1 MCGIL
6 GYVGERQDN
15 LAAFFVEGLARLE
28 YRGYDSAGFAVL
40 DDDRHC
46 GQSRNHLRLFKE
58 VGPVGQLAAKVE
70 GRRLPGGLGVGHTR
84 WATHGGVTV
93 ANSHPHLDCTGSI
106 VVVHNGIVEN
116 YQPLKQRLL
125 AQGHRFTSDTDT
137 EVIAHLVEN
146 ELARAVG
153 RSEQPPAPPGAAAV
167 RCEPFEA
174 PAWDLIRGYSPSDFA
189 AAVYRAFRQLHG
201 LNAIV
206 VGSTEAASLVLFR
219 RGSPLAVGLERGAA
233 LVSSDLPAL
242 STYTDHVLLLDDGEG
257 ALLTVDQPPVRLDA
271 RGDTLTQQHFSTRRN
286 GYHGPSR
293 QFGTPRIHSARTPPP
308 PIADKGAYPHFMLK
322 EIHEQAEV
330 LARIAAYPAAPI
342 AAAAAMIERA
352 FGTYFTACGTA
363 SYAALEAT
371 YLFSHLARKHV
382 NFAVGSEFYFLED
395 FLVPESLLVA
405 ASQSGETMD
414 TIEAVRAAKRHDS
427 QVMALVNVPGS
438 SLTRLAD
445 YSLDLYAG
453 PEIAVVSTK
462 AYTAKLGLFLLLAY
476 AVAGDQA
483 QGRAT
488 LQRASVAL
496 AALFTNGMDKQI
508 RRLAGDL
515 AAHEHLFVIGRDVN
529 YPTALEAAL
538 KIKETSYIHAEG
550 FAGGELKHGVIAL
563 IEDGTPCIVFAAND
577 RSRASVLSNAIEMR
591 SRGATIIG
599 IGPEREDTFDEYVHV
614 PDVGYASP
622 IVNIVPAQLLAYYL
636 AVERGLD
643 PDKPRNLAKS
653 VTVK

>member
-15 LAAFFVEGLARLE
+15 LATFFLEGLERLE

-40 DDDRHC
+40 DHYRHAD
-46 GQSRNHLRLFKE
+46 GPRNGLPLFKE
-58 VGPVGQLAAKVE
+58 VGPVDQLTAKV
-70 GRRLPGGLGVGHTR
+70 GGSQLPGGIGIGHTR

-93 ANSHPHLDCTGSI
+93 ANAHPHLDCTGSI
-106 VVVHNGIVEN
+106 VVVHNGIIEN

-125 AQGHRFTSDTDT
+125 DQGHRFTSDTDT
-137 EVIAHLVEN
+137 EVVAHLVEA
-146 ELARAVG
+146 ELASANGHRTPATPLGTAVG
-153 RSEQPPAPPGAAAV
+153 RNGTVKAPVLDP
-167 RCEPFEA
+167 
-174 PAWDLIRGYSPSDFA
+174 LRGYSPNDFA
-189 AAVYRAFRQLHG
+189 AAVFRAFRQLHG

-206 VGSTEAASLVLFR
+206 VGSTEAQSLALFR
-219 RGSPLAVGLERGAA
+219 LGSPLAVGLNGVAA

-242 STYTDHVLLLDDGEG
+242 SAYTDRVLLLDDGEG
-257 ALLTVDQPPVRLDA
+257 ALLTLDQPPVRLDA
-271 RGDTLTQQHFSTRRN
+271 RSDTLKQQHFSTRRN
-286 GYHGPSR
+286 GHLGPSP
-293 QFGTPRIHSARTPPP
+293 QSGTPWTHSAHTTPPP
-308 PIADKGAYPHFMLK
+308 VADKGAYPHFMLK

-342 AAAAAMIERA
+342 STAAAMIERA

-445 YSLDLYAG
+445 YALDLYAG
-453 PEIAVVSTK
+453 PEKAVVSTK
-462 AYTAKLGLFLLLAY
+462 AYTAKLGVFLLLAY
-476 AVAGDQA
+476 TVAGDQA

-488 LQRASVAL
+488 LQQASVAL
-496 AALFTNGMDKQI
+496 SDLFSNGLDKQL
-508 RRLAGDL
+508 RRLAGEL
-515 AAHEHLFVIGRDVN
+515 AAHEHLFTIGRDVN

-563 IEDGTPCIVFAAND
+563 IEDGTPCIVFAAKD
-577 RSRASVLSNAIEMR
+577 RSRAAVLSNAIEMR

-599 IGPEREDTFDEYVHV
+599 IGPEREDVFDEYVHV

-622 IVNIVPAQLLAYYL
+622 IVSVVPAQLLAYHL
-636 AVERGLD
+636 AIERGLN

>member
-6 GYVGERQDN
+6 GYVGKRQRN
-15 LAAFFVEGLARLE
+15 LTTFFLEGLERLE

-40 DDDRHC
+40 EQDRV
-46 GQSRNHLRLFKE
+46 RLFKE
-58 VGPVGQLAAKVE
+58 IGPVGQLAAKV
-70 GRRLPGGLGVGHTR
+70 GDSHLPGSIGVGHTR

-93 ANSHPHLDCTGSI
+93 ANAHPHLDCTGSI
-106 VVVHNGIVEN
+106 VVVHNGIIEN
-116 YQPLKQRLL
+116 YQPLKRRLL

-137 EVIAHLVEN
+137 EVVAHLVEE
-146 ELARAVG
+146 ELASAK
-153 RSEQPPAPPGAAAV
+153 
-167 RCEPFEA
+167 
-174 PAWDLIRGYSPSDFA
+174 DYSPSDFA
-189 AAVYRAFRQLHG
+189 AAVFRAFRQLHG

-206 VGSTEAASLVLFR
+206 VGSTEAASLALFR
-219 RGSPLAVGLERGAA
+219 LGSPLAVGLKSAAA

-242 STYTDHVLLLDDGEG
+242 SAYTDRVLLLDDGEG
-257 ALLTVDQPPVRLDA
+257 ALLTLDQPPVCLDA
-271 RGDTLTQQHFSTRRN
+271 QGDTLRL
-286 GYHGPSR
+286 R
-293 QFGTPRIHSARTPPP
+293 QLNSQRIVQFKQSGQPQPLDTTTAT
-308 PIADKGAYPHFMLK
+308 ADKGAYPHFMLK

-342 AAAAAMIERA
+342 GVATTMIERA

-395 FLVPESLLVA
+395 FLVAESLLVA

-453 PEIAVVSTK
+453 PEKAVASTK
-462 AYTAKLGLFLLLAY
+462 AYTAKLGVFLLLAY
-476 AVAGDQA
+476 TVAGNQA
-483 QGRAT
+483 QGRAA
-488 LQRASVAL
+488 LQQASEAL
-496 AALFTNGMDKQI
+496 SRLFSDGLDEHI
-508 RRLAGDL
+508 RKLAGKL
-515 AAHEHLFVIGRDVN
+515 ANEEHLFTIGRDVN

-591 SRGATIIG
+591 SRGARIIG
-599 IGPEREDTFDEYVHV
+599 VGPEREDMFDEYVHV

-622 IVNIVPAQLLAYYL
+622 IVNVVPAQLLAYYL

-643 PDKPRNLAKS
+643 PDRPRNLAKS

>member
-6 GYVGERQDN
+6 GYIGERQDN
-15 LAAFFVEGLARLE
+15 LATFFLEGLERLE

-40 DDDRHC
+40 DRN
-46 GQSRNHLRLFKE
+46 GQAGQPRNGLPLFKE
-58 VGPVGQLAAKVE
+58 VGPVGQLATKV
-70 GRRLPGGLGVGHTR
+70 GGSQLPGGIGIGHTR

-93 ANSHPHLDCTGSI
+93 ANAHPHLDCTGSI
-106 VVVHNGIVEN
+106 VVVHNGIIEN
-116 YQPLKQRLL
+116 YQSLKQRLL
-125 AQGHRFTSDTDT
+125 DRGHRFTSDTDT
-137 EVIAHLVEN
+137 EVVAHLVED
-146 ELARAVG
+146 ELARANDT
-153 RSEQPPAPPGAAAV
+153 P
-167 RCEPFEA
+167 
-174 PAWDLIRGYSPSDFA
+174 DYSPSDFA
-189 AAVYRAFRQLHG
+189 TAVYRAFRQLHG

-206 VGSTEAASLVLFR
+206 VGSTEAQSLALFR
-219 RGSPLAVGLERGAA
+219 LGSPLAVGLNGVAA

-242 STYTDHVLLLDDGEG
+242 SAYTDRVLLLDDGEG
-257 ALLTVDQPPVRLDA
+257 ALLTLDQPPVHLDA
-271 RGDTLTQQHFSTRRN
+271 RGDTLKQRHFSPRRN
-286 GYHGPSR
+286 GHLGSSR
-293 QFGTPRIHSARTPPP
+293 QSGTPWAHSARTTPPP
-308 PIADKGAYPHFMLK
+308 VADKGAYPHFMLK

-342 AAAAAMIERA
+342 STAAAMIERA

-445 YSLDLYAG
+445 YSLDLCAG
-453 PEIAVVSTK
+453 PEKAVVSTK
-462 AYTAKLGLFLLLAY
+462 AYTAKLGVFLLLAY
-476 AVAGDQA
+476 TVAGNQA

-488 LQRASVAL
+488 LQQAS
-496 AALFTNGMDKQI
+496 AALSDLFSNGLDEQL
-508 RRLAGDL
+508 RRLAREL
-515 AAHEHLFVIGRDVN
+515 AAHEHLFTIGRDVN

-563 IEDGTPCIVFAAND
+563 IEDGTPCIVFAAKD
-577 RSRASVLSNAIEMR
+577 RSRAAVLSNAIEMR

-599 IGPEREDTFDEYVHV
+599 IGPEREDVFDEYVHV

-622 IVNIVPAQLLAYYL
+622 IVSVVPAQLLAYHL
-636 AVERGLD
+636 AIERGLN

>member
-6 GYVGERQDN
+6 GYVGERQSN
-15 LAAFFVEGLARLE
+15 LTTFFLEGLERLE

-40 DDDRHC
+40 ERDRV
-46 GQSRNHLRLFKE
+46 RLFKE
-58 VGPVGQLAAKVE
+58 VGPVGQLAAKV
-70 GRRLPGGLGVGHTR
+70 GDSRLPGDIGVGHTR

-93 ANSHPHLDCTGSI
+93 ANAHPHLDCTGSI

-137 EVIAHLVEN
+137 EVVAHLVEE
-146 ELARAVG
+146 ELA
-153 RSEQPPAPPGAAAV
+153 SIN
-167 RCEPFEA
+167 
-174 PAWDLIRGYSPSDFA
+174 DYSPSDFA
-189 AAVYRAFRQLHG
+189 AAVFRAFRQLHG

-206 VGSTEAASLVLFR
+206 VGSTEALSLALFR
-219 RGSPLAVGLERGAA
+219 LGSPLAVGLKSAAA

-242 STYTDHVLLLDDGEG
+242 SAYTDRVLLLDDGEG
-257 ALLTVDQPPVRLDA
+257 ALLTLDQPPVCLDA
-271 RGDTLTQQHFSTRRN
+271 QGDTLKLHDLSSQRIVQLKQSGQPSTMQTQPLNMT
-286 GYHGPSR
+286 
-293 QFGTPRIHSARTPPP
+293 TPAT
-308 PIADKGAYPHFMLK
+308 ADKGSYTHFMLK

-342 AAAAAMIERA
+342 SVATAMIERA

-395 FLVPESLLVA
+395 FLVADSLLVA

-445 YSLDLYAG
+445 YALDLYAG
-453 PEIAVVSTK
+453 PEKAVASTK
-462 AYTAKLGLFLLLAY
+462 AYTAKLGVFLLLAY
-476 AVAGDQA
+476 TVAGDQA
-483 QGRAT
+483 QGRAV
-488 LQRASVAL
+488 LQQASVAL
-496 AALFTNGMDKQI
+496 SRLFADGLDEHI
-508 RRLAGDL
+508 RKLAGKL
-515 AAHEHLFVIGRDVN
+515 AAEEHLFTIGRDVN

-591 SRGATIIG
+591 SRGALIVG
-599 IGPEREDTFDEYVHV
+599 IGPEREDMFDEYVHV

-622 IVNIVPAQLLAYYL
+622 IMNVVPAQLLAYYL

-643 PDKPRNLAKS
+643 PDRPRNLAKS